1 MYNKKRKEKNIMGK
15 SRNEVNGVLVYRRW
29 CAGAIL
35 SAIVL
40 LIVIAVPVA
49 AIVYNWLIIKVP
61 TDNTIGYAGEEII
74 TLSGLDLVKP
84 VIGKPFAAQSL
95 INAINAK
102 TTSVK
107 YFGVIIQYSLYG
119 MFGFLAILA
128 LFGVIE
134 VFFFLFYVLTGRVVS
149 PAAPVKLSWV
159 IFAFSFVF
167 GGLTFG
173 LSMLMSSAYASA
185 NGETF
190 NFLKFIIG
198 GTLPSTIAVKATGT
212 LVINFF
218 WPLVYIVVA
227 LVAAIIISII
237 YGAAFKDKFYIGR
250 AKRFGS
256 GETSNT
262 TERYETTHI
271 YANGTQTSTSSG
283 GNGQPQVIV
292 VNSGPA
298 PTGPAPV
305 IAYPGQPQPVVI
317 QTTSGQQPL
326 ANPAYPQQGD
336 TIAEACTVLPSD
348 LKSVGG
354 HAYSKNL
361 DLKYADIPYGIKE
374 LGVGAFANCLNLEVV
389 SLPKTVKR
397 IRKNCFFNCVKLARI
412 NYAGTK
418 SEWRYIVRG
427 ANWLEKAGTKTVV
440 CSDGAIIVDP
450 HR

>member
-1 MYNKKRKEKNIMGK
+1 MGK

-35 SAIVL
+35 SALVL
-40 LIVIAVPVA
+40 LLIIAVPVA

-61 TDNTIGYAGEEII
+61 SDNSIGYAGQEVI
-74 TLSGLDLVKP
+74 TLSGLDLLKP
-84 VIGKPFAAQSL
+84 ILKKPFAAQEL
-95 INAINAK
+95 IDAIASK

-107 YFGVIIQYSLYG
+107 YFGVIMKYSIYG
-119 MFGFLAILA
+119 MFGFLALIA

-134 VFFFLFYVLTGRVVS
+134 VFFFIFYLLTGRVVS
-149 PAAPVKLSWV
+149 PAAPVRLSWV
-159 IFAFSFVF
+159 LFVLVLVFA
-167 GGLTFG
+167 GLTFG
-173 LSMLMSSAYASA
+173 LGALIYSAYASA

-190 NFLKFIIG
+190 VFLKYILTGI
-198 GTLPSTIAVKATGT
+198 LPPQLATKTEGA

-218 WPLVYIVVA
+218 WPLVYVGVSFFGA
-227 LVAAIIISII
+227 LIISII

-256 GETSNT
+256 GETSTT

-271 YANGTQTSTSSG
+271 YANGTQTSASGG

-298 PTGPAPV
+298 PAAGPAPV

-317 QTTSGQQPL
+317 QTTSAPQPVVV
-326 ANPAYPQQGD
+326 NSEPTPEFPGD
-336 TIAEACTVLPSD
+336 QTATPCTVLPSD
-348 LKSVGG
+348 LRSIGG

-361 DLKYADIPYGIKE
+361 DLKYADIPSGIKE

-389 SLPKTVKR
+389 SIPKSVKR

-427 ANWLEKAGTKTVV
+427 ANWLDKAGTKTVV
-440 CSDGAIIVDP
+440 CSDGAVIVDP